1 MFRFGCWVVVIS
13 SSNAID
19 VTVSEEKAYIWL
31 NGFFFFKCFQ
41 VIMALFSFSLNSET
55 LSNITVLNKD
65 FHLPF
70 AVFWHRL

>member
-19 VTVSEEKAYIWL
+19 VTVGEEKAYIWL
-31 NGFFFFKCFQ
+31 NGVFFFFKCFQ

-65 FHLPF
+65 FSLAF
-70 AVFWHRL
+70 CSFLA